1 MPGQVLSLKKLKE
14 LRKKW
19 KRQGKKLVF
28 TNGCFDL
35 LHLGHIRYLKK
46 AKSLGDILV
55 VGLNSDRSVK
65 KIKGEK
71 RPILP
76 EKERAEIL
84 SSLWFVDYVV
94 LFNEETPERLI
105 RELEPDVL
113 VKGADWK
120 LKEIV
125 GADLVRSRGGVVR
138 RIPLYKSRS
147 TTSVIDEI
155 IRRYCSDLEK

>member
-1 MPGQVLSLKKLKE
+1 MPGQVVSLKKLKE
-14 LRKKW
+14 FRKKW
-19 KRQGKKLVF
+19 RRQGKKLVF

-46 AKSLGDILV
+46 AKSLGDFLV

-105 RELEPDVL
+105 KELEPDVL

>member
-1 MPGQVLSLKKLKE
+1 
-14 LRKKW
+14 
-19 KRQGKKLVF
+19 
-28 TNGCFDL
+28 
-35 LHLGHIRYLKK
+35 
-46 AKSLGDILV
+46 
-55 VGLNSDRSVK
+55 
-65 KIKGEK
+65 
-71 RPILP
+71 
-76 EKERAEIL
+76 
-84 SSLWFVDYVV
+84 
-94 LFNEETPERLI
+94 LI

>member
-105 RELEPDVL
+105 KELEPDVL

>member
-1 MPGQVLSLKKLKE
+1 MPGQVVSLKKLKE
-14 LRKKW
+14 LREKW
-19 KRQGKKLVF
+19 KKQGKKLVF

-46 AKSLGDILV
+46 AKSLGDFLV

-94 LFNEETPERLI
+94 LFDEETPERLL

-125 GADLVRSRGGVVR
+125 GADLVRSRGGMVR
-138 RIPLYKSRS
+138 RIPLYKNRS

>member
-1 MPGQVLSLKKLKE
+1 MPGQVVSLKKLKE
-14 LRKKW
+14 FRKKW
-19 KRQGKKLVF
+19 RKQGKKLVF

-105 RELEPDVL
+105 KELEPDVL

-120 LKEIV
+120 LKDIV

>member
-1 MPGQVLSLKKLKE
+1 MPGQVVSLKKLKE
-14 LRKKW
+14 FRKKW
-19 KRQGKKLVF
+19 RKQGKKLVF

>member
-1 MPGQVLSLKKLKE
+1 MPGQVVSLKKLKE
-14 LRKKW
+14 FRKKW
-19 KRQGKKLVF
+19 RKQGKKLVF

-105 RELEPDVL
+105 KELEPDVL

-138 RIPLYKSRS
+138 RIPLYKGRS

>member
-1 MPGQVLSLKKLKE
+1 MPGQVVSLKKLKE
-14 LRKKW
+14 FRKKW
-19 KRQGKKLVF
+19 RKQGKKLVF

-105 RELEPDVL
+105 KELEPDVL

>member
-1 MPGQVLSLKKLKE
+1 MPGQIVSLKKLKE

-19 KRQGKKLVF
+19 KKQGKKLVF

-46 AKSLGDILV
+46 AKSLGDFLV

-84 SSLWFVDYVV
+84 ASLWFVDYVV
-94 LFNEETPERLI
+94 LFDEETPERLI

-138 RIPLYKSRS
+138 RIPLYKGRS

-155 IRRYCSDLEK
+155 IRRYFPDLGK

>member
-1 MPGQVLSLKKLKE
+1 MPGQVISLKKLKE

-19 KRQGKKLVF
+19 RKQGKKLVF

-105 RELEPDVL
+105 KELEPDVL

>member
-1 MPGQVLSLKKLKE
+1 MPGQVVSLKKLKE
-14 LRKKW
+14 LREKW
-19 KRQGKKLVF
+19 KKQGKKLVF

-46 AKSLGDILV
+46 AKSLGDFLV

-94 LFNEETPERLI
+94 LFDEETPERLL

-125 GADLVRSRGGVVR
+125 GAELVRSRGGMVR
-138 RIPLYKSRS
+138 RIPLYKNRS

>member
-1 MPGQVLSLKKLKE
+1 MPGQVVSLKKLKE
-14 LRKKW
+14 FRKKW
-19 KRQGKKLVF
+19 RKQGKKLVF

-105 RELEPDVL
+105 KELEPDVL

-138 RIPLYKSRS
+138 GIPLYKGRS

>member
-1 MPGQVLSLKKLKE
+1 MPGQVVSLKKLKE
-14 LRKKW
+14 FRKKW
-19 KRQGKKLVF
+19 KKQGKKLVF

-46 AKSLGDILV
+46 AKSLGDFLV

-94 LFNEETPERLI
+94 LFDEETPERLL

>member
-1 MPGQVLSLKKLKE
+1 MPGQVVSLKKLKE
-14 LRKKW
+14 FRKKW
-19 KRQGKKLVF
+19 RKQGKKLVF

-46 AKSLGDILV
+46 AKSLGDFLV

-105 RELEPDVL
+105 KELEPDVL

-120 LKEIV
+120 LKDIV

>member
-1 MPGQVLSLKKLKE
+1 MPGQIVSLKKLKE
-14 LRKKW
+14 LKKKW
-19 KRQGKKLVF
+19 KKQGKKLVF

-46 AKSLGDILV
+46 AKSLGDFLV

-84 SSLWFVDYVV
+84 ASLWFVDYVV
-94 LFNEETPERLI
+94 LFDEETPERLI

-138 RIPLYKSRS
+138 RIPLYKGRS

-155 IRRYCSDLEK
+155 IRRYFPDLGK